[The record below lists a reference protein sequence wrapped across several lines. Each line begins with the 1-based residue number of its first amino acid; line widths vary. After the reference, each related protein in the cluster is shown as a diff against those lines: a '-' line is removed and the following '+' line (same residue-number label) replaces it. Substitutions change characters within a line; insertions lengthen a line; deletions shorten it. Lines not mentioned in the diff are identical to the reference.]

1 MKLTSL
7 CFRSLLPTLILLH
20 ISLFTFG
27 QVGIGTTSPN
37 SNALLDIDA
46 TVTPGGL
53 LLPRVALTS
62 TSSFSPLSAHVA
74 GMTVYNTATINDVTP
89 GFYYNNGLGW
99 IQINTTANDKWTLTG
114 NAGTSTATNYIGTS
128 DNTGL
133 LFKTAAANAFEI
145 SGGNATNRG
154 KLRAHTNGTAA
165 LPVYTWNGDT
175 DTGFYR
181 NAANTIGLST
191 GGINRVLVSA
201 TSTVINEDGN
211 DFDFRIESDS
221 QTEMFFVD
229 AGSNS
234 IGIQN
239 NSPSHRFH
247 MTNGGL
253 DIGSTA
259 MAVFHNHGING
270 VGLSGYNTNSANG
283 FSGVEGDTDGI
294 GSALRGIHLPTTG
307 AGIGVYGASNS
318 SQSSGGWG
326 GYISG
331 AILVT
336 GGYYAPS
343 ESIWKKEITDLSGH
357 GNVLDKINRL
367 SVKTYKWKADEF
379 PGMNFNPDEISYG
392 FMAQDLK
399 EIFPDL
405 VVSEKAIPDPSE
417 SIKAYSELNMV
428 SGYHL
433 VNYIGLIPILTSAI
447 QEQQNIIESQGDK
460 IKQLE
465 NLFVKLQME
474 LDKLK
479 KSKNE

>member
-1 MKLTSL
+1 
-7 CFRSLLPTLILLH
+7 
-20 ISLFTFG
+20 
-27 QVGIGTTSPN
+27 
-37 SNALLDIDA
+37 
-46 TVTPGGL
+46 
-53 LLPRVALTS
+53 
-62 TSSFSPLSAHVA
+62 
-74 GMTVYNTATINDVTP
+74 
-89 GFYYNNGLGW
+89 
-99 IQINTTANDKWTLTG
+99 
-114 NAGTSTATNYIGTS
+114 
-128 DNTGL
+128 
-133 LFKTAAANAFEI
+133 
-145 SGGNATNRG
+145 
-154 KLRAHTNGTAA
+154 
-165 LPVYTWNGDT
+165 
-175 DTGFYR
+175 
-181 NAANTIGLST
+181 
-191 GGINRVLVSA
+191 
-201 TSTVINEDGN
+201 
-211 DFDFRIESDS
+211 
-221 QTEMFFVD
+221 
-229 AGSNS
+229 
-234 IGIQN
+234 
-239 NSPSHRFH
+239 
-247 MTNGGL
+247 
-253 DIGSTA
+253 

-447 QEQQNIIESQGDK
+447 QEQQNIIESQEDK

-465 NLFVKLQME
+465 ISFVKLQME